1 MLLTEMSSQA
11 REDIQREIV
20 RKRYLYDVLKR
31 DCWDSMKVKGKAIKV
46 RWIRNKCNISYSS
59 QNVLTCTINL
69 FQAFHSNM
77 EVMNYPLKERTK
89 KEKAE
94 IERVQNIRKFEM
106 AVRNFSFTLQLCSA
120 VI

>member
-46 RWIRNKCNISYSS
+46 RWIRNK
-59 QNVLTCTINL
+59 
-69 FQAFHSNM
+69 
-77 EVMNYPLKERTK
+77 
-89 KEKAE
+89 
-94 IERVQNIRKFEM
+94 
-106 AVRNFSFTLQLCSA
+106 
-120 VI
+120 